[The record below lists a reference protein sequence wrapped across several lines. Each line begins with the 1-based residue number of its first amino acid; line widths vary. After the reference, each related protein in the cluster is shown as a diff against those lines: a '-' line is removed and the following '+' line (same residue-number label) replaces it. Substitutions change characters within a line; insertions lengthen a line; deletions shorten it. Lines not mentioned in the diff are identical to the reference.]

1 MVGVGIGNG
10 ESGLRVVTT
19 DEMRTVEASVI
30 DSLGV
35 PALVLMENAARA
47 AADAIAACYPCAR
60 RVAIACGRGN
70 NGGDGLALLRNLTTR
85 GYEATAFIAGSP
97 DRLSLEATR
106 QFLSCE
112 QLGLPLASV
121 LEPAESDAVG
131 AEFDLWVDALL
142 GTGLNRPVEGPP
154 ARWVD
159 WLCRRRGDVP
169 LVSVD
174 LPTGLDASTAVPP
187 GPHVV
192 ADLTVAFGFPK
203 VAHVLAPAADACGRL
218 RIGDLG
224 VPLPEPPPGPEAL
237 YRSRREDLVGRL
249 GARPLDG
256 HKGSFGHVVVAG
268 GSSGYSGAVVLAARA
283 AVRGGAGLVTA
294 AVPEPLVD
302 VVDSGSVESM
312 TLGLPS
318 ERGGWSRNAVEPLLR
333 AIAERA
339 SPGALALG
347 PGLGLSD
354 DARVLARQALA
365 RSAAP
370 IVLDADGISAF
381 AGDARALRARG
392 ADLVITPHPG
402 ELARLLG
409 VRTDAVVKARWEH
422 ARTAAR
428 ETGAVVVLKGR
439 QTLISDP
446 VLGTWVNPTG
456 NPGMASGG
464 SGDVLTGVIAAL
476 LAQGLEP
483 PSAARMGVYV
493 HGLAGDL
500 AAAAWGET
508 SMAASDLIGLLGA
521 AFRSLEPRDAPR
533 TPCST
538 PAAASP

>member
-1 MVGVGIGNG
+1 M
-10 ESGLRVVTT
+10 RVVTT
-19 DEMRTVEASVI
+19 DEMRSAEAAAI
-30 DSLGV
+30 DSLSV

-47 AADAIAACYPCAR
+47 TADAIAACYPRAR

-70 NGGDGLALLRNLTTR
+70 NGGDGLALLRDLTTR
-85 GYEATAFIAGSP
+85 GYDATAFVAGSL

-106 QFLSCE
+106 QFVSCE
-112 QLGLPLASV
+112 QLGLSPASV
-121 LEPAESDAVG
+121 PEPAESDLVDAD
-131 AEFDLWVDALL
+131 FDLWVDALL
-142 GTGLNRPVEGPP
+142 GTGLNRPVEGPV
-154 ARWVD
+154 ARWVE
-159 WLCRRRGDVP
+159 WLCKRRGDVP

-203 VAHVLAPAADACGRL
+203 VANVLAPAADACGRL

-249 GARPLDG
+249 AARPLDG

-268 GSSGYSGAVVLAARA
+268 GASGYSGAVVLATRA

-294 AVPEPLVD
+294 AVPEHLVN
-302 VVDSGSVESM
+302 VVDSGSIESM

-318 ERGGWSRNAVEPLLR
+318 ELGGWSRSAVEPLLR
-333 AIAERA
+333 AVAERA
-339 SPGALALG
+339 SPGSLALG

-354 DARVLARQALA
+354 DARVLVRQVVG

-370 IVLDADGISAF
+370 VVLDADGISAF
-381 AGDARALRARG
+381 AGDARALRARD

-409 VRTDAVVKARWEH
+409 VATDAVVTARWEY

-456 NPGMASGG
+456 NPGMATGG
-464 SGDVLTGVIAAL
+464 TGDVLTGVIAAL

-500 AAAAWGET
+500 AAALRGET
-508 SMAASDLIGLLGA
+508 SMAAADLVDELGS
-521 AFRSLEPRDAPR
+521 AFKSLAQSE
-533 TPCST
+533 
-538 PAAASP
+538 

>member
-1 MVGVGIGNG
+1 M
-10 ESGLRVVTT
+10 RVVTN
-19 DEMRTVEASVI
+19 DEMRSVEAAAI
-30 DSLGV
+30 DDLGV

-47 AADAIAACYPCAR
+47 TADAIAECYPDAR

-70 NGGDGLALLRNLTTR
+70 NGGDGLALLRDLTTR
-85 GYEATAFIAGSP
+85 GYEATAFVAGSF
-97 DRLSLEATR
+97 DRLSLEATQ
-106 QFLSCE
+106 QFISCE
-112 QLGLPLASV
+112 QLGLSPAAV
-121 LEPAESDAVG
+121 PEPAGCAAVA

-142 GTGLNRPVEGPP
+142 GTGLNRPVEGPV

-159 WLCRRRGDVP
+159 WLCNRRDEVP

-174 LPTGLDASTAVPP
+174 LPTGLDASTAAPP
-187 GPHVV
+187 GPHVT
-192 ADLTVAFGFPK
+192 ADLTVALGFPK
-203 VAHVLAPAADACGRL
+203 VANVLAPAADAGGRL

-224 VPLPEPPPGPEAL
+224 VPLPEPPPGPDAL
-237 YRSRREDLVGRL
+237 YQSRRQDLVGRL
-249 GARPLDG
+249 GTRPKEG
-256 HKGSFGHVVVAG
+256 HKGTFGHVVVAG

-294 AVPEPLVD
+294 AVPEHLVD
-302 VVDSGSVESM
+302 VVDAGSIESM

-318 ERGGWSRNAVEPLLR
+318 ERGGWSRNAVEPLLE
-333 AIAERA
+333 AIVERA

-347 PGLGLSD
+347 PGLGVTD
-354 DARVLARQALA
+354 DARVFARQVLA

-370 IVLDADGISAF
+370 VVLDADGISAF
-381 AGDARALRARG
+381 AGDARALRARD

-409 VRTDAVVKARWEH
+409 VATDSVVSDRWGH
-422 ARTAAR
+422 ARRAAR

-446 VLGTWVNPTG
+446 ALGTWVNPTG

-500 AAAAWGET
+500 AAATWGET
-508 SMAASDLIGLLGA
+508 SMAASDLIDQLGS
-521 AFRSLEPRDAPR
+521 AFKSL
-533 TPCST
+533 SG
-538 PAAASP
+538 SG

>member
-1 MVGVGIGNG
+1 M
-10 ESGLRVVTT
+10 RVVTT
-19 DEMRTVEASVI
+19 DEMRSAEAAVI
-30 DSLGV
+30 DDLSV

-47 AADAIAACYPCAR
+47 TADAIAECYPRAR

-70 NGGDGLALLRNLTTR
+70 NGGDGLALLRDLTTR
-85 GYEATAFIAGSP
+85 GYEASAFIAGSL
-97 DRLSLEATR
+97 DRLSPEATR
-106 QFLSCE
+106 QFVSCE
-112 QLGLPLASV
+112 QLGLSPAV
-121 LEPAESDAVG
+121 VPEPAECDAVG
-131 AEFDLWVDALL
+131 APVDLWVDALL
-142 GTGLNRPVEGPP
+142 GTGLNRPVEGPV

-159 WLCRRRGDVP
+159 WLGKRSGDVP

-174 LPTGLDASTAVPP
+174 LPTGLDASTSVPP

-192 ADLTVAFGFPK
+192 ADLTVALGFPK
-203 VAHVLAPAADACGRL
+203 VANVLAPSSDACGRL

-237 YRSRREDLVGRL
+237 YRSRRRDLVGRL

-256 HKGSFGHVVVAG
+256 HKGTFGHVVVAG
-268 GSSGYSGAVVLAARA
+268 GRSGYAGAVVLATRA

-294 AVPEPLVD
+294 AVPEHLAL
-302 VVDSGSVESM
+302 VVDTGSLESM
-312 TLGLPS
+312 TLGLPPD
-318 ERGGWSRNAVEPLLR
+318 RDGWSREAVEPLLQ
-333 AIAERA
+333 AIGERA

-354 DARVLARQALA
+354 GARVLARQVVA
-365 RSAAP
+365 RSVAP

-381 AGDARALRARG
+381 AGDARALRVRD

-409 VRTDAVVKARWEH
+409 VATDAVVRARWEH
-422 ARTAAR
+422 ARRAAQ

-500 AAAAWGET
+500 AAATWGET
-508 SMAASDLIGLLGA
+508 SMAASDLVDELGR
-521 AFRSLEPRDAPR
+521 AFKSLEPE
-533 TPCST
+533 
-538 PAAASP
+538 

>member
-1 MVGVGIGNG
+1 M
-10 ESGLRVVTT
+10 
-19 DEMRTVEASVI
+19 
-30 DSLGV
+30 
-35 PALVLMENAARA
+35 
-47 AADAIAACYPCAR
+47 
-60 RVAIACGRGN
+60 
-70 NGGDGLALLRNLTTR
+70 
-85 GYEATAFIAGSP
+85 
-97 DRLSLEATR
+97 
-106 QFLSCE
+106 
-112 QLGLPLASV
+112 
-121 LEPAESDAVG
+121 
-131 AEFDLWVDALL
+131 
-142 GTGLNRPVEGPP
+142 

-159 WLCRRRGDVP
+159 WLGKRRRDVP

-174 LPTGLDASTAVPP
+174 LPTGLDASTSVPP

-192 ADLTVAFGFPK
+192 ADLTVALGFPK
-203 VAHVLAPAADACGRL
+203 VANVLAPSSDACGRL

-237 YRSRREDLVGRL
+237 YRSRRRDLVGRL

-256 HKGSFGHVVVAG
+256 HKGTFGHVVVAG
-268 GSSGYSGAVVLAARA
+268 GRSGYTGAVVLATRA

-294 AVPEPLVD
+294 AVPEHLAL
-302 VVDSGSVESM
+302 VVDAGSLESM
-312 TLGLPS
+312 TLGLPPD
-318 ERGGWSRNAVEPLLR
+318 RDGWSREAVEPLLQ
-333 AIAERA
+333 AIGERA

-354 DARVLARQALA
+354 GARVLARQVVA
-365 RSAAP
+365 RSTVP

-381 AGDARALRARG
+381 AGDARALRVRD

-409 VRTDAVVKARWEH
+409 VATDAVVRARWEH
-422 ARTAAR
+422 ARRAAQ

-500 AAAAWGET
+500 AAATWGET
-508 SMAASDLIGLLGA
+508 SMAASDLVDELGP
-521 AFRSLEPRDAPR
+521 AFKSLE
-533 TPCST
+533 TE
-538 PAAASP
+538 

>member
-1 MVGVGIGNG
+1 M
-10 ESGLRVVTT
+10 RVVTT
-19 DEMRTVEASVI
+19 GEMRSVEAAATSA
-30 DSLGV
+30 LGV

-47 AADAIAACYPCAR
+47 TADAIAECYPGAR

-70 NGGDGLALLRNLTTR
+70 NGGDGLALLRDLTTR
-85 GYEATAFIAGSP
+85 GYEATAFVAGEL
-97 DRLSLEATR
+97 DRLSVEATQ
-106 QFLSCE
+106 QFVSCE
-112 QLGLPLASV
+112 QLGLSPVSV
-121 LEPAESDAVG
+121 PEPADCDAAG
-131 AEFDLWVDALL
+131 EDYDLWVDALL
-142 GTGLNRPVEGPP
+142 GTGLNRPVEGPV

-159 WLCRRRGDVP
+159 WLNNCRGEVP
-169 LVSVD
+169 VVSVD
-174 LPTGLDASTAVPP
+174 LPTGLDASAAVPP

-192 ADLTVAFGFPK
+192 ADLTVALGFAK
-203 VAHVLAPAADACGRL
+203 VANVLAPAADAGGRL

-224 VPLPEPPPGPEAL
+224 VPLSEPPPGPEAL
-237 YRSRREDLVGRL
+237 YQSRREDLVGRL
-249 GARPLDG
+249 GTRPRGG
-256 HKGSFGHVVVAG
+256 HKGTFGHVVVAG
-268 GSSGYSGAVVLAARA
+268 GATGYSGAVVLAARA
-283 AVRGGAGLVTA
+283 AVRGGAGLVTV
-294 AVPEPLVD
+294 AVPEHLVH
-302 VVDSGSVESM
+302 VVDAGSIESM

-318 ERGGWSRNAVEPLLR
+318 ERGGWSRKAVEPLLQ
-333 AIAERA
+333 AIVERA

-354 DARVLARQALA
+354 DARVLARQVLA
-365 RSAAP
+365 RSMAP
-370 IVLDADGISAF
+370 VVLDADGISAF
-381 AGDARALRARG
+381 AGDARALRARD

-409 VRTDAVVKARWEH
+409 VATDAVVSDRWGH
-422 ARTAAR
+422 ARRAAQ

-500 AAAAWGET
+500 AAGTWGET
-508 SMAASDLIGLLGA
+508 SMAASDLVDELGS
-521 AFRSLEPRDAPR
+521 AFKSLAGPE
-533 TPCST
+533 
-538 PAAASP
+538 

>member
-1 MVGVGIGNG
+1 M
-10 ESGLRVVTT
+10 RVVTT
-19 DEMRTVEASVI
+19 DEMRSVEASVI
-30 DSLGV
+30 DVLSV

-47 AADAIAACYPCAR
+47 TADAIAACHPGAR

-70 NGGDGLALLRNLTTR
+70 NGGDGLALLRHLKTR
-85 GYEATAFIAGSP
+85 GYEATAFIAGPLDSANGSRESISGCGGSGSGR
-97 DRLSLEATR
+97 RLSPEATR
-106 QFLSCE
+106 QLVSCE
-112 QLGLPLASV
+112 RLGLSPASV
-121 LEPAESDAVG
+121 PDPAESDLAG
-131 AEFDLWVDALL
+131 ARFDLWVDALL
-142 GTGLNRPVEGPP
+142 GTGLNRPVDGPV

-159 WLCRRRGDVP
+159 WLCKRRGDVP

-174 LPTGLDASTAVPP
+174 LPTGLDASAAVPP

-192 ADLTVAFGFPK
+192 ADLTVVLGFPK
-203 VAHVLAPAADACGRL
+203 VANVLAPAADACGRL

-224 VPLPEPPPGPEAL
+224 VPLPEPPAGPEAL

-249 GARPLDG
+249 GARPPDG

-268 GSSGYSGAVVLAARA
+268 GASGYSGAVVLAARA

-294 AVPEPLVD
+294 AVPEHLVP
-302 VVDSGSVESM
+302 VVDAGSIESM
-312 TLGLPS
+312 TLGLPA
-318 ERGGWSRNAVEPLLR
+318 ERGGWSRTAVEPLLQAISGR
-333 AIAERA
+333 AA
-339 SPGALALG
+339 PGALALG

-354 DARVLARQALA
+354 DARVLARQVLA

-370 IVLDADGISAF
+370 VVLDADGISAF
-381 AGDARALRARG
+381 AGDPRALRARA

-402 ELARLLG
+402 ELGRLLG
-409 VRTDAVVKARWEH
+409 VATDAVVKARWEH
-422 ARTAAR
+422 ARMAAR

-464 SGDVLTGVIAAL
+464 AGDVLTGVIAAL

-483 PSAARMGVYV
+483 RSAARLGVYV

-500 AAAAWGET
+500 AAAARGET
-508 SMAASDLIGLLGA
+508 SMAAADLVDELAA
-521 AFRSLEPRDAPR
+521 AFKSLVGPG
-533 TPCST
+533 
-538 PAAASP
+538 